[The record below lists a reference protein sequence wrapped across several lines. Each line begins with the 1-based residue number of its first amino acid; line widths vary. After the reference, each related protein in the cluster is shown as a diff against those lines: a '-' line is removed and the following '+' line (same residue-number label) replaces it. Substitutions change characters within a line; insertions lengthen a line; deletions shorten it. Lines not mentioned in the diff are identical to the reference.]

1 MKNNYNLLELKL
13 KENKYFPKQRDFL
26 VYTKRILKLV
36 IFRHLN
42 LFIIKGNEEWNT
54 NWSKANKKN

>member
-1 MKNNYNLLELKL
+1 MELKL

-26 VYTKRILKLV
+26 VYTKRILKIV

-54 NWSKANKKN
+54 N